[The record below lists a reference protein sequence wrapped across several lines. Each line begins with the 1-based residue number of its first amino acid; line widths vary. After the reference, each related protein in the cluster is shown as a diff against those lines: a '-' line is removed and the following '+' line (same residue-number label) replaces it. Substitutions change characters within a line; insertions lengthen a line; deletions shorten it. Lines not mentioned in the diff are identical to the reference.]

1 MPKLKIYISGPITG
15 LPYDEVERHFER
27 AKRDLAKADFEPVSP
42 LENGLPP
49 EASWEAHMQRD
60 LEILSTCDGIY
71 LLRGW
76 EKSKGAQIEVNFA
89 LSCPKIKYF
98 IKEDT
103 NTAKNVEKC
112 TQKVT

>member
-1 MPKLKIYISGPITG
+1 MKKLKIYISGPISG
-15 LPYDEVERHFER
+15 LPYEEVERHFER
-27 AKRDLAKADFEPVSP
+27 AKRDLAKADFEPISP
-42 LENGLPP
+42 LENGLLP

-76 EKSKGAQIEVNFA
+76 EKSKGAKIEVSFA
-89 LSCPKIKYF
+89 LSWPKIKYF

-103 NTAKNVEKC
+103 NTAKTAKKC